1 MNKKCL
7 DCKLVNYIY
16 AEICARCGSYLIGNN
31 ERNTAESKVLYRVIH
46 RVGVF
51 ISVCAITLLGFY
63 ASLLMSAKSLAPNER
78 AAVISAIQHLKA
90 SGFNDEAFLL
100 KNLATYRSN
109 DNWLNASVA
118 KENAFAATNF
128 PFGIVTLYSDF
139 FSYPADDVER
149 AAILLHE
156 SKHIQGEDEMA
167 AYEFVWKNRKRIGWT
182 KDKYSNS
189 EVWRNVRRQ
198 TKERCPNLF
207 VCDFNELGDC
217 TE

>member
-1 MNKKCL
+1 MNKKCP
-7 DCKLVNYIY
+7 DCKLVNYNY
-16 AEICARCGSYLIGNN
+16 AEICVRCGSYLIGNN
-31 ERNTAESKVLYRVIH
+31 ERNTAESKVLYRVIR

-51 ISVCAITLLGFY
+51 LSVCSITLLGFY
-63 ASLLMSAKSLAPNER
+63 ASLLMSAKSLASNER
-78 AAVISAIQHLKA
+78 AEVLSAIQHLKA

-109 DNWLNASVA
+109 DNWLNASVP

-139 FSYPADDVER
+139 FSYPADNVER

-156 SKHIQGEDEMA
+156 SKHIEGEDEKA
-167 AYEFVWKNRKRIGWT
+167 AYEFVWKNRKRLGWT
-182 KDKYSNS
+182 KDVYGNS

-198 TKERCPNLF
+198 TKEYSPALF
-207 VCDFNELGDC
+207 ICDFNEYGDC